1 MEYIGIRLK
10 NIPPQPSLQREG
22 VVLGGVYSY
31 SVEEHPSQ
39 VLRTKGGGLCTSC
52 SLKMF
57 LVLKLTVF
65 LNEKYT
71 VEFL

>member
-1 MEYIGIRLK
+1 MTSLPS
-10 NIPPQPSLQREG
+10 PPFKGRGWYWMGWSRYP
-22 VVLGGVYSY
+22 
-31 SVEEHPSQ
+31 VEEHPSQ

-57 LVLKLTVF
+57 LVVKLTVF

-71 VEFL
+71 V